1 MQIAYHQQYKD
12 LDDRQII
19 DLVLSDGNEE
29 AMLFLIF
36 ERYLPLLK
44 KLCTRYYGDLYYLEQ
59 LQVELLILLKA
70 NDWHPVR
77 GFGWRSSFG
86 TWLGTVAG
94 NLFIKKMPELIGID
108 KFPVSIG
115 ENGEDGEVN
124 IPEPEPPHENDIH
137 MTLLIEAIQQL
148 EDKDQRFILLREF
161 DGYTPKEIALQLE
174 SYRRKENRLKTRKV
188 NGQVEE
194 IIPSAEYV
202 HMLKGRAK
210 DNIRVIISELKKE
223 FEWK

>member
-44 KLCTRYYGDLYYLEQ
+44 KLCTRYYGDIYYLEQ

-115 ENGEDGEVN
+115 ENGDDGEVN

-148 EDKDQRFILLREF
+148 EDKDQRFVLLREF
-161 DGYTPKEIALQLE
+161 DGYTPKEIARQLE
-174 SYRRKENRLKTRKV
+174 AYRRKENRLKTRKV
-188 NGQVEE
+188 NGQTEE
-194 IIPSAEYV
+194 IIPSAEYI

-223 FEWK
+223 FEW

>member
-12 LDDRQII
+12 LNDRQII

-124 IPEPEPPHENDIH
+124 IPEPEPPHENDMH

-161 DGYTPKEIALQLE
+161 DGYTPKEIARQLE
-174 SYRRKENRLKTRKV
+174 AYRRKENRLKTKKV
-188 NGQVEE
+188 NGQIEE

-223 FEWK
+223 FEW

>member
-59 LQVELLILLKA
+59 LQVELFILLKA

-124 IPEPEPPHENDIH
+124 IPEPEPPHENDMH

-161 DGYTPKEIALQLE
+161 DGYTPKEIARQLE
-174 SYRRKENRLKTRKV
+174 AYRRKENRLKTKKV
-188 NGQVEE
+188 NGQIEE

-223 FEWK
+223 FEW

>member
-70 NDWHPVR
+70 NDWHPIR

-124 IPEPEPPHENDIH
+124 IPEPEPPHENDMH

-161 DGYTPKEIALQLE
+161 DGYTPKEIARQLE
-174 SYRRKENRLKTRKV
+174 AHRRKENRLKTKKV
-188 NGQVEE
+188 NGQIEE

-223 FEWK
+223 FEW

>member
-29 AMLFLIF
+29 AMLFLTF

-115 ENGEDGEVN
+115 ENGEDGKVN

-161 DGYTPKEIALQLE
+161 DGYTPKEIARQLE
-174 SYRRKENRLKTRKV
+174 VYRRKENRLKTRKV
-188 NGQVEE
+188 NGQLEE
-194 IIPSAEYV
+194 IIPTAEYV

-210 DNIRVIISELKKE
+210 DNIRDIISELKKE
-223 FEWK
+223 FEW

>member
-108 KFPVSIG
+108 RFPVSIG
-115 ENGEDGEVN
+115 ENGEDGKVN

-161 DGYTPKEIALQLE
+161 DGYTPKEIARQLE
-174 SYRRKENRLKTRKV
+174 VYRRKENRLKTRKV
-188 NGQVEE
+188 NGQLEE
-194 IIPSAEYV
+194 IIPTAEYV

-210 DNIRVIISELKKE
+210 DNIRDIISELKKE
-223 FEWK
+223 FEW

>member
-108 KFPVSIG
+108 RFPVSIG
-115 ENGEDGEVN
+115 ENGEDGKVN

-161 DGYTPKEIALQLE
+161 DGYTPKEIARQLE
-174 SYRRKENRLKTRKV
+174 AYRRKENRLKTKKV
-188 NGQVEE
+188 NGQIEE

-223 FEWK
+223 FEW

>member
-12 LDDRQII
+12 LNDRQII

-36 ERYLPLLK
+36 ERYQPLLK

-70 NDWHPVR
+70 NDWHSVR

-115 ENGEDGEVN
+115 ENGEDGKVN

-161 DGYTPKEIALQLE
+161 DGYTPKEIARQLE
-174 SYRRKENRLKTRKV
+174 AYRRKENRLKTKKV
-188 NGQVEE
+188 NGQIEE

-223 FEWK
+223 FEW

>member
-12 LDDRQII
+12 LDDRQIM

-70 NDWHPVR
+70 NEWHPVR

-115 ENGEDGEVN
+115 ENGEDGKVN

-161 DGYTPKEIALQLE
+161 DGYTPKEIARQLE
-174 SYRRKENRLKTRKV
+174 TYRRKENRLKTKKV
-188 NGQVEE
+188 NGQIEE

-223 FEWK
+223 FEW

>member
-59 LQVELLILLKA
+59 LQIELLILLKA

-124 IPEPEPPHENDIH
+124 IPEPEPPHENDMH

-161 DGYTPKEIALQLE
+161 DGYTPKEIARQLE
-174 SYRRKENRLKTRKV
+174 AYRRKENRLKTKKV
-188 NGQVEE
+188 NGQIEE

-210 DNIRVIISELKKE
+210 DNIRVIISELKQE
-223 FEWK
+223 FEW

>member
-19 DLVLSDGNEE
+19 DMVLSDGNEE

-44 KLCTRYYGDLYYLEQ
+44 KLCMRYYGDLYYLEQ

-124 IPEPEPPHENDIH
+124 IPEPEPPHENDMH

-161 DGYTPKEIALQLE
+161 DGYTPKEIARQLE
-174 SYRRKENRLKTRKV
+174 AYRRKENRLKTRKV
-188 NGQVEE
+188 NGQIEE

-210 DNIRVIISELKKE
+210 DNIRIIISEFKKE
-223 FEWK
+223 FEW

>member
-70 NDWHPVR
+70 NDWHSVR

-115 ENGEDGEVN
+115 ENGEDDEVN
-124 IPEPEPPHENDIH
+124 IPEPEQPHENDMH

-161 DGYTPKEIALQLE
+161 EGYTSKEIARQLE
-174 SYRRKENRLKTRKV
+174 AYRRKENRLKTKKV
-188 NGQVEE
+188 NGQIEE

-210 DNIRVIISELKKE
+210 DNIRVIISELKQE
-223 FEWK
+223 FEW

>member
-115 ENGEDGEVN
+115 ENSEDGKVN

-161 DGYTPKEIALQLE
+161 DGYTPKEIARQLE
-174 SYRRKENRLKTRKV
+174 VYRRKENRLKTRKV
-188 NGQVEE
+188 NGQLEE
-194 IIPSAEYV
+194 IIPTAEYV

-210 DNIRVIISELKKE
+210 DNIRDIISELKKE
-223 FEWK
+223 FEW

>member
-124 IPEPEPPHENDIH
+124 IPEPEPPHENDMH

-161 DGYTPKEIALQLE
+161 DGYTPKEIARQLE
-174 SYRRKENRLKTRKV
+174 AYRRKENRLKTKKV
-188 NGQVEE
+188 NGQIEE
-194 IIPSAEYV
+194 IIPSAEYI

-223 FEWK
+223 FEW

>member
-36 ERYLPLLK
+36 ERYLTLLK

-59 LQVELLILLKA
+59 LQVELLIHLKA

-115 ENGEDGEVN
+115 ENGDDGEVN

-148 EDKDQRFILLREF
+148 EDKDQRFVLLREF
-161 DGYTPKEIALQLE
+161 DGYTPKEIARQLE
-174 SYRRKENRLKTRKV
+174 AYRRKENRLKTRKV
-188 NGQVEE
+188 NGQIEE

-210 DNIRVIISELKKE
+210 DNIRIIISELKKE
-223 FEWK
+223 FEW

>member
-12 LDDRQII
+12 FDDRQII
-19 DLVLSDGNEE
+19 DMVLSDGNEE

-44 KLCTRYYGDLYYLEQ
+44 KLCMRYYGDLYYLEQ

-115 ENGEDGEVN
+115 ESGEDGEVN
-124 IPEPEPPHENDIH
+124 IPEPEPPHENDMH

-161 DGYTPKEIALQLE
+161 DGYTPKEIARQLE
-174 SYRRKENRLKTRKV
+174 AYRRKENRLKTKKV
-188 NGQVEE
+188 NGQIEE

-210 DNIRVIISELKKE
+210 DNILVIISELKKE
-223 FEWK
+223 FEW

>member
-44 KLCTRYYGDLYYLEQ
+44 KLCIRYYGDLYYLEQ

-124 IPEPEPPHENDIH
+124 IPEPEPPHENDMH

-161 DGYTPKEIALQLE
+161 DGYTPKEIARQLE
-174 SYRRKENRLKTRKV
+174 AYRRKENRLKTKKV
-188 NGQVEE
+188 NGQIEE
-194 IIPSAEYV
+194 IIPSAEYI

-223 FEWK
+223 FEW

>member
-12 LDDRQII
+12 LNDRQII

-36 ERYLPLLK
+36 ERYQPLLK

-161 DGYTPKEIALQLE
+161 DGYTPKEIARQLE
-174 SYRRKENRLKTRKV
+174 AYRRKENRLKTKKV
-188 NGQVEE
+188 NGQIEE

-223 FEWK
+223 FEW

>member
-19 DLVLSDGNEE
+19 NLVLSDGNEE

-44 KLCTRYYGDLYYLEQ
+44 KLCMRYYGDLYYLEQ

-115 ENGEDGEVN
+115 ENGDDGEVN
-124 IPEPEPPHENDIH
+124 IPEPEPPHENDMH

-161 DGYTPKEIALQLE
+161 DGYTPKEIARQLE
-174 SYRRKENRLKTRKV
+174 AYRRKENRLKTKKV
-188 NGQVEE
+188 NGQIEE

-223 FEWK
+223 FEW

>member
-12 LDDRQII
+12 LNDRQII

-36 ERYLPLLK
+36 ERYQPLLK

-115 ENGEDGEVN
+115 ENGEGGEVN
-124 IPEPEPPHENDIH
+124 IPEPEPPHENDMH

-161 DGYTPKEIALQLE
+161 DGYTPKEIARQLE
-174 SYRRKENRLKTRKV
+174 AYRRKENRLKTKKV
-188 NGQVEE
+188 NGQIEE

-223 FEWK
+223 FEW

>member
-1 MQIAYHQQYKD
+1 MYIAYHQRYEN

-19 DLVLSDGNEE
+19 NLVLSDGNEE

-44 KLCTRYYGDLYYLEQ
+44 KLCMRYYGDLYYLEQ
-59 LQVELLILLKA
+59 LQVELFIHLKV

-77 GFGWRSSFG
+77 TFGWRSSFG

-108 KFPVSIG
+108 KFSVSVG

-124 IPEPEPPHENDIH
+124 IPEPEPPHENDMN
-137 MTLLIEAIQQL
+137 MTILIEAIQQL
-148 EDKDQRFILLREF
+148 KDKDLRFVLLREF
-161 DGYTPKEIALQLE
+161 DGYTPKEIARQLE
-174 SYRRKENRLKTRKV
+174 AYRRKENRLKTRKV
-188 NGQVEE
+188 NGQIEE
-194 IIPSAEYV
+194 IIPSADYV

-210 DNIRVIISELKKE
+210 DNIRIIISELKKE
-223 FEWK
+223 FEW

>member
-115 ENGEDGEVN
+115 ENGDDGEVN

-161 DGYTPKEIALQLE
+161 DGYTPKEIARQLE
-174 SYRRKENRLKTRKV
+174 TYRRKENRLKTKKV
-188 NGQVEE
+188 NGQIEE

-223 FEWK
+223 FEW

>member
-124 IPEPEPPHENDIH
+124 IPEPEPPHENDMH

-148 EDKDQRFILLREF
+148 EDKDQRFILLQEF
-161 DGYTPKEIALQLE
+161 EGYTPKEIARQLE
-174 SYRRKENRLKTRKV
+174 AYRRKENRLKTKKV
-188 NGQVEE
+188 NGQIEE
-194 IIPSAEYV
+194 IIPSAEYI

-223 FEWK
+223 FEW

>member
-70 NDWHPVR
+70 NDWHSVR

-115 ENGEDGEVN
+115 ENGEDGKVN

-161 DGYTPKEIALQLE
+161 DGYTPKEIARQLE
-174 SYRRKENRLKTRKV
+174 VYRRKENRLKTRKV
-188 NGQVEE
+188 NGQLEE
-194 IIPSAEYV
+194 IIPTAEYV

-210 DNIRVIISELKKE
+210 DNIRDIISELKKE
-223 FEWK
+223 FEW

>member
-124 IPEPEPPHENDIH
+124 IPEPEPPHENDMH

-161 DGYTPKEIALQLE
+161 DGYTPKEIARQLE
-174 SYRRKENRLKTRKV
+174 VYRRKENRLKTRKV
-188 NGQVEE
+188 NGQLEE
-194 IIPSAEYV
+194 IIPTAEYV

-210 DNIRVIISELKKE
+210 DNIRDIISELKKE
-223 FEWK
+223 FEW